1 MRPGLSHLCG
11 VIRKS
16 TGLRH
21 AISFFLFA
29 LGFCG
34 LCNAQQAS
42 PHGRLDRLTPL
53 GIEQV
58 RDAVLLAR
66 PSSELSADTKLLTVT
81 RRPDLEDLLSTL
93 VHVRETD
100 GLYLYQ
106 VEIPPQASFDGPW
119 TWIIAVA
126 AQRPGAYELYSFER
140 KAKRADVEREFN
152 RFASQ
157 LSLSLS
163 KYELAKFAA
172 FFLETAIPMS
182 PGELVLDQDALRDAV
197 GLNYFTTYDEV
208 WRSLDAYSQWWQAL
222 PDREK
227 MQAFAPRT
235 EIEKNGRYL
244 VTLNRVVAT
253 EGAHPQLQQWQVEI
267 SLEGNVRITA
277 MRAILPTTARW
288 IFYDSPEQ
296 PNVAPFRP

>member
-16 TGLRH
+16 GGLRH
-21 AISFFLFA
+21 TLSVFFFA

-42 PHGRLDRLTPL
+42 PLGSLGRLTPL
-53 GIEQV
+53 SIEQV
-58 RDAVLLAR
+58 RDAVLLA
-66 PSSELSADTKLLTVT
+66 PPNLDTKQLKVT
-81 RRPDLEDLLSTL
+81 RRPDLEALLSTL
-93 VHVRETD
+93 VHVRGTD

-106 VEIPPQASFDGPW
+106 VEIPAQASFDGPW
-119 TWIIAVA
+119 TWIIAAA
-126 AQRPGAYELYSFER
+126 AQRQGTYELYSFESE
-140 KAKRADVEREFN
+140 ANRADVAGEFN

-163 KYELAKFAA
+163 KDDVANFAA
-172 FFLETAIPMS
+172 FFLETAIPMR
-182 PGELVLDQDALRDAV
+182 PGEIVLDQEALRDAA
-197 GLNYFTTYDEV
+197 GLHYFMAYDEV
-208 WRSLDAYSQWWQAL
+208 WRSLDAYTQWSQAL
-222 PDREK
+222 SDREK
-227 MQAFAPRT
+227 MLAFAPRT
-235 EIEKNGRYL
+235 EIERNGRYL
-244 VTLNRVVAT
+244 VTLNRVAAT

-267 SLEGNVRITA
+267 SLEGNVRVTA
-277 MRAILPTTARW
+277 MRVILPTAARW